1 MWILGLKGLRASS
14 REPGWPGW
22 PAYLNQFH
30 LGVHNMNWVEISH
43 IQPGFRYEIRTK
55 ILGTNSGAESRETKQ
70 ALATLISVKLQLN
83 GMLMMWKIQ
92 QAKQDGVILFQRIHP
107 TFIPVT
113 GLKCSYGKIFQP
125 ALRDTGWKT
134 RDLVNRAS
142 PPSQM
147 NALWQF
153 IRGKNDAS

>member
-1 MWILGLKGLRASS
+1 
-14 REPGWPGW
+14 
-22 PAYLNQFH
+22 
-30 LGVHNMNWVEISH
+30 
-43 IQPGFRYEIRTK
+43 
-55 ILGTNSGAESRETKQ
+55 
-70 ALATLISVKLQLN
+70 
-83 GMLMMWKIQ
+83 MMWKIQ

-125 ALRDTGWKT
+125 AFRDIGWKT

-147 NALWQF
+147 NALGQF
-153 IRGKNDAS
+153 IRGKNKTRTVPFIRARLM